1 MIDKLAYFAR
11 YIGIYLLFALTMGL
25 SCIEKFDPGVP
36 QWFSDTFG
44 GTWVASFPGLTFS
57 WKLVGVLE
65 AAVVVLLII
74 SIVTLEVLPK
84 RRKPWLMLALGVAS
98 IVFMILAS
106 GQRIAEQFDGAA
118 SLFFYFGAT
127 MATMLVVMRDVKHN
141 ARSKRSDDEEVDV
154 EVATA

>member
-25 SCIEKFDPGVP
+25 SCVEKFDPGVP
-36 QWFSDTFG
+36 SWFSDTFG
-44 GTWVASFPGLTFS
+44 STFVASFPGLTFS

-65 AAVVVLLII
+65 ASVLILII
-74 SIVTLEVLPK
+74 ISAVTLEFMPR

-127 MATMLVVMRDVKHN
+127 MATMLVVMRDVKHY
-141 ARSKRSDDEEVDV
+141 ARRKSAEEEVDV
-154 EVATA
+154 VVAN